1 MSIALPLSRIYHQL
15 PSRRVSRRPQHEAGQ
30 KCGLASLFRLAT
42 LVAIMM
48 SASCSVPQQPP
59 PNRYQSDVDVIQQEA
74 RPVAVLHE
82 QALAAIDDEQYQQAI
97 DYLQRAIKI
106 QPRNA
111 WSWHYLARTYWH
123 EGQLERCV
131 AMIERSSS
139 YGSYDDVLGGAN
151 DRLRVQCQ

>member
-1 MSIALPLSRIYHQL
+1 MPVALPLTRI
-15 PSRRVSRRPQHEAGQ
+15 
-30 KCGLASLFRLAT
+30 CRLAT
-42 LVAIMM
+42 LLAIIMI
-48 SASCSVPQQPP
+48 ASCSIPEPL
-59 PNRYQSDVDVIQQEA
+59 PNRYESDAEVIQQEA
-74 RPVAVLHE
+74 RPVAELHK
-82 QALAAIDDEQYQQAI
+82 QALASIDDGQYQQAV

-151 DRLRVQCQ
+151 DRLRAQCR